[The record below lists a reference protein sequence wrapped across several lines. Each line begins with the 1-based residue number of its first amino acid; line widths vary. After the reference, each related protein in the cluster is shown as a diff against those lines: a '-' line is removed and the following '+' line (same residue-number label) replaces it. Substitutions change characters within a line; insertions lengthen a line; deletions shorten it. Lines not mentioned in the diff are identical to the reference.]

1 MTGQDEAEAQDE
13 IEVQEEV
20 ADLKIAPAP
29 VRPSQAAIEDHNVSH
44 LPYRNWCAP
53 CVEGRGLGEQRG
65 RHAGRVHDVP
75 RVGIDYW
82 YITTGTI
89 KMRKELV
96 DKYPLTTEGN
106 AALEDARKKRDIMK
120 CLILRCH
127 ESKALF
133 AHAVPV
139 KGDDEDH
146 YVADLIAS
154 DVAFMGH
161 VRLLIKSDNEPAL
174 LKLAEAALVKIRCQ
188 VQKGES
194 SVESASS
201 EQAAEHESA
210 SNGGTEC
217 GIRSVRGLFR
227 TIKLCTQRRIG
238 QEIPPTHPLSTWLL
252 EHVCLLL
259 NALHVGED
267 GKTAWR
273 RLRGRDFGQR
283 LIGFAE
289 NVFYK
294 QPAKG
299 PQHDVG
305 GNMTARMFPGVFL
318 GYHPTSNCYRVA
330 TAEGNVIKARSL
342 LRRPLA
348 DRWNAE
354 TIKAIVATP
363 WSLRSAANHERIELG
378 KPVEKDEKPQDDQM
392 PMPRRLR
399 ITLKT
404 IEEYGTTDGCAQCSH
419 VRAFREAKPGLMHS
433 EPCRRRIIEAMSAT
447 DAGAVRLERHNTR
460 VDRAIA
466 SRIEVA
472 DQRGRAAGADDGP
485 PVREDVADDVLR
497 KSSRL
502 CPAPGGCGVPG
513 AQGVPAD
520 EASHAET
527 PGSDSD
533 ENPLRSDSDD
543 EAMGETLTVADI
555 KARGDDVQQNG
566 AKIRENGAY
575 NIFKNIVRG
584 DSGPNVQDE
593 VQLPCRKGA
602 DGDDGSRTAP
612 TTIANIRRHADVKT
626 TGDDAQDG
634 EIMMIMAVLGADPK
648 SFRREKRQAVRR
660 IVSELYSPPR
670 VTAMLRRM
678 TNHGLTP
685 GLALDLTTTD
695 PDDGTP
701 WDFNLPEKR
710 EKALG
715 LLRAQKPLFVIGSPM
730 CTRWCTWQ
738 RLNDAKRSAE
748 IVEAEKQ
755 EALIHLEFVA
765 EVYREQIEGNR
776 FFLHEHPE
784 GAGSWEEQCIADL
797 LTTPGVARVRGDQC
811 QYDQEV
817 QYGQY
822 QGQPVRKATGFM
834 SNASRLL
841 ARLERRCTGRNGA
854 CSRRKGGRHVTAS
867 GKVARDAARYS
878 SQLCRAIVKG
888 MIDEMQWRG
897 IWRRGEVGLHA
908 MTDEDPIAQFPDG
921 CTGKFRDDVTGQ
933 LLKDELVREARAK
946 ELQYFCDKGVWEK
959 RPKHEARQKTGR
971 GAISVRWVD
980 VNKGDDLHPRY
991 RSRLVARQLKAHDR
1005 SGASFF
1011 APTPPLEA
1019 LRSVLSLAAT
1029 SIGDWR
1035 PCYDKESERRTQISL
1050 MDVARAYFNAKLDPG
1065 VSTYVQLPAEDSDSE
1080 NMCAKLIRHMYGTRA
1095 AADGWQEEYS
1105 TFLVETLRF
1114 SQGASS
1120 PCVFRHPTKEL
1131 MMSVHGDDFTTV
1143 GAKEDLD
1150 WLESEMQAHYEL
1162 TIQPRLGPGD
1172 GDAKEAIVLNRV
1184 IRWTDQGIEYEADPR
1199 QSEKLVTECGM
1210 AGTNS
1215 VATPG
1220 VRLSFDQLEKDT
1232 ELPANLHTAFRGSAA
1247 RANYLAA
1254 DRLDCQFAAKEI
1266 CRWMAKPT
1274 RAAWEALKRLCRY
1287 LVGLPRAVFHYK
1299 WQTVDQVDVYTDTD
1313 WAGCPRTRKS
1323 TSGGCVILGTHPI
1336 KSWSST
1342 QSSVALSSGEAEF
1355 NGVVRGAGV
1364 GLGYQS
1370 LLRDLGIEVG
1380 LRVWTD
1386 SSAAIGICSRQGLGK
1401 LRHLDTHTLWV
1412 QQAVRSKRV
1421 DLRKVA
1427 GEVNPADLFTKHSLT
1442 RERLMGLT
1450 RLFGLEFQG
1459 GRAASAP
1466 QTRVSASTRATLAE
1480 VMAVDSGHEC
1490 VGEQD
1495 PIMPHLSYSKA
1506 DLDEVHPPIKAV
1518 EADDDDEPN
1527 DDALLNEG
1535 IKVAQEIVEQAS
1547 SFGRRRIQRKV
1558 SYGQRVGG
1566 APIHDKGSD

>member
-1 MTGQDEAEAQDE
+1 MTGQDKIEDTVKEKSVEVEAQDE

-29 VRPSQAAIEDHNVSH
+29 VRPSQAVIEDHNVSH
-44 LPYRNWCAP
+44 LPYRNWCDP

-65 RHAGRVHDVP
+65 RHAGRVHEAP

-89 KMRKELV
+89 KMRKELAEE
-96 DKYPLTTEGN
+96 YPLTVEGN
-106 AALEDARKKRDIMK
+106 AALEDARKKKDIMK

-154 DVAFMGH
+154 DIAFMGH
-161 VRLLIKSDNEPAL
+161 VKLLIKSDNEPAL

-194 SVESASS
+194 SVKNVSS

-267 GKTAWR
+267 GKTAWK

-294 QPAKG
+294 QPPKG

-318 GYHPTSNCYRVA
+318 GYHHTSNCYRVA

-363 WSLRSAANHERIELG
+363 WSLRSVANPERIELG
-378 KPVEKDEKPQDDQM
+378 KPVEKDEKPQDEQI

-399 ITLKT
+399 ITIKT
-404 IEEYGTTDGCAQCSH
+404 LEEYGTTDGCAQCSH

-433 EPCRRRIIEAMSAT
+433 EPCRRRIIEAMSGT
-447 DAGAVRLERHNTR
+447 DAGAVRLERYDTR

-466 SRIEVA
+466 SRIEAA
-472 DQRGRAAGADDGP
+472 DQRGRAAEADASP
-485 PVREDVADDVLR
+485 PAREDVTDDVLR
-497 KSSRL
+497 ESRRL
-502 CPAPGGCGVPG
+502 YPAPGGCGVPG

-520 EASHAET
+520 EASRAET

-533 ENPLRSDSDD
+533 DNPLRSDSDD
-543 EAMGETLTVADI
+543 EAMGETLT
-555 KARGDDVQQNG
+555 
-566 AKIRENGAY
+566 
-575 NIFKNIVRG
+575 
-584 DSGPNVQDE
+584 
-593 VQLPCRKGA
+593 
-602 DGDDGSRTAP
+602 
-612 TTIANIRRHADVKT
+612 IAEIRRNGGIGT
-626 TGDDAQDG
+626 TNDDAQDD
-634 EIMMIMAVLGADPK
+634 EIMMVMAVLGADPK
-648 SFRREKRQAVRR
+648 SFRREKKQAVRR

-670 VTAMLRRM
+670 VTAMLRSM

-701 WDFNLPEKR
+701 WDFSLPEKR

-738 RLNDAKRSAE
+738 KLNDAKRSAE
-748 IVEAEKQ
+748 IVEAEK
-755 EALIHLEFVA
+755 EMALVHLEFVA
-765 EVYREQIEGNR
+765 KVYREQIEGDR

-784 GAGSWEEQCIADL
+784 GAGSWEEKCIADL
-797 LTTPGVARVRGDQC
+797 LTTPSVARVRGDQC
-811 QYDQEV
+811 QYNQEV

-822 QGQPVRKATGFM
+822 RGQPVRKATGFM

-841 ARLERRCTGRNGA
+841 ARLDRRCTGRDGA

-867 GKVARDAARYS
+867 GRVARDAARYS
-878 SQLCRAIVKG
+878 NQLCRAIVKG

-946 ELQYFCDKGVWEK
+946 ELQYFCDKGVWVK

-1050 MDVARAYFNAKLDPG
+1050 MDISRAYFNAKLDPG
-1065 VSTYVQLPAEDSDSE
+1065 VNTYVQLPAEDDDSE
-1080 NMCAKLIRHMYGTRA
+1080 SMCAKLIRHMYGTRA

-1105 TFLVETLRF
+1105 TFLVETLKF

-1131 MMSVHGDDFTTV
+1131 VMSVHGDDFTTV

-1172 GDAKEAIVLNRV
+1172 GDAKEAIILNRV

-1199 QSEKLVTECGM
+1199 QSEKLVAECGM

-1232 ELPANLHTAFRGSAA
+1232 ELPATLHTAFRGSAA

-1254 DRLDCQFAAKEI
+1254 DRLDCQFAAKEV

-1370 LLRDLGIEVG
+1370 LLRDLGIDVG

-1450 RLFGLEFQG
+1450 KLFGLEFRG

-1466 QTRVSASTRATLAE
+1466 QTRVSASTKATLAE
-1480 VMAVDSGHEC
+1480 VMAVGNGHESK
-1490 VGEQD
+1490 GEPD
-1495 PIMPHLSYSKA
+1495 PIMPHLNYSKA
-1506 DLDEVHPPIKAV
+1506 DLDEIHPPIEAV
-1518 EADDDDEPN
+1518 EAVDNDEPD

-1535 IKVAQEIVEQAS
+1535 VKVAKEIVEQAS
-1547 SFGRRRIQRKV
+1547 SFGRRRMQREV
-1558 SYGQRVGG
+1558 GYGQPARG
-1566 APIHDKGSD
+1566 APIHGKGDD